1 MFCFAAVAEV
11 REGTTPTLP
20 PPGGLAEPLQ
30 ADHSPSSSPTS
41 REAWPS
47 MLLSPTGSAVPPKAT
62 PARSRLLPPLAFN
75 HTVGHII
82 LSEHKGVK
90 FNCSIS
96 VPNAYQ
102 DAHISWWKDGKELL
116 GAHHAVT
123 HFYPDDEVTAV
134 IASFRYVIFLP
145 SFLFKCRAFDGFK
158 AKPSSP
164 KSSLLSQT
172 CWPLQMWMSS
182 GWSGRWVSSANLGPM
197 GTVACQVLGAQ
208 GLPQVLPV
216 LSHPAGAQ
224 GSAVRGDTIPP
235 GHEDTWKAS
244 VWSFKND
251 AIHPSLS
258 STLFPLPFTPHPRT
272 LLQIKA
278 LKWPAGEL
286 G

>member
-1 MFCFAAVAEV
+1 MFCFAALAEV

-20 PPGGLAEPLQ
+20 PPGGLAEPLLV
-30 ADHSPSSSPTS
+30 DHLPSYSPPS
-41 REAWPS
+41 RGAWPS
-47 MLLSPTGSAVPPKAT
+47 VLLSPTGSAVPPKTT

-145 SFLFKCRAFDGFK
+145 SFLFKCRAVDGFK
-158 AKPSSP
+158 AKPSSM
-164 KSSLLSQT
+164 KSSLLSQAHR
-172 CWPLQMWMSS
+172 PLQMWMSS
-182 GWSGRWVSSANLGPM
+182 RWPGQWVSSADLGPT
-197 GTVACQVLGAQ
+197 GTVACQVLRIR

-224 GSAVRGDTIPP
+224 GSAVRGDTIPT
-235 GHEDTWKAS
+235 GHEDTSKAS
-244 VWSFKND
+244 VWRFKND
-251 AIHPSLS
+251 AVRPSLS
-258 STLFPLPFTPHPRT
+258 SILFPPLSLPTPKLCCRSRH
-272 LLQIKA
+272 
-278 LKWPAGEL
+278 
-286 G
+286 